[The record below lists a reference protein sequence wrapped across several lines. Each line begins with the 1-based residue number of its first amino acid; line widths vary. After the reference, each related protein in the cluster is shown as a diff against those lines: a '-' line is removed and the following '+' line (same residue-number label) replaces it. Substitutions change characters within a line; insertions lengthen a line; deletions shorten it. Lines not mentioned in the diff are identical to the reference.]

1 MIQMHFED
9 LLRMVLMS
17 NFIDFNVTAEK
28 IPYKLQ
34 MITVPYSIVKT
45 WS

>member
-9 LLRMVLMS
+9 LLCMVLMC
-17 NFIDFNVTAEK
+17 NLIDFNVTAEK

-34 MITVPYSIVKT
+34 MIRYCTVQYP
-45 WS
+45 